1 MYKSPI
7 ELVVGNFQDMIIQQQ
22 ENQTLQAIQKIG
34 VNVDKEELLKALKY
48 DRGQYSKGFN
58 DGVIVVVERLN
69 EIMRDRYL
77 FEDRRYSMFVT
88 PEDIER
94 VLREMIGDNDG

>member
-7 ELVVGNFQDMIIQQQ
+7 EIVVGNFQDMIIQQQ

-48 DRGQYSKGFN
+48 DRKQYSKGFK
-58 DGVIVVVERLN
+58 DGVIGFAERLN

-77 FEDRRYSMFVT
+77 FEDKRYSMFVT
-88 PEDIER
+88 PKDIER
-94 VLREMIGDNDG
+94 VLRDMIGDSNV